1 MEHWVLQDS
10 AQASPPPG
18 RLPWDPSAPIS
29 AIPRPSVRTAPW
41 RRARFWT
48 PDVPVENPSST
59 SYLLSDLEQTVTGA
73 GLLASLRIEIKRVS
87 KTDLQKVPL
96 KGKLDVPREWT
107 PKENGCGSEAHR
119 HSGFTRVVGVR
130 GPPSSPL
137 LPPQSMSRQVLPCV
151 STSPATPCAPC
162 LISI

>member
-1 MEHWVLQDS
+1 MEHWVLRDS

-73 GLLASLRIEIKRVS
+73 GLLASLWIEIKRVS

-107 PKENGCGSEAHR
+107 QKENGCGSEAHNPGKTTV
-119 HSGFTRVVGVR
+119 HHVSLASESPPWGVCFTMKMRKM
-130 GPPSSPL
+130 
-137 LPPQSMSRQVLPCV
+137 QQ
-151 STSPATPCAPC
+151 
-162 LISI
+162 